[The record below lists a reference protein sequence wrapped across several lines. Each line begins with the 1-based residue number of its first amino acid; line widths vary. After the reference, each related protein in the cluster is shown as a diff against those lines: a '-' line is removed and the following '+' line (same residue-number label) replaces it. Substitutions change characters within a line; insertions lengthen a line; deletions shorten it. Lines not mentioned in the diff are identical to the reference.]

1 MTARVTVDPLLCE
14 GHALCEA
21 LAPDVFEMGDDD
33 RAHVRD
39 VEITS
44 DLLPRV
50 RDAVRACP
58 CQAIDLRA
66 EQ

>member
-1 MTARVTVDPLLCE
+1 MNPRITIDQTLCE

-39 VEITS
+39 VDVTA
-44 DLLPRV
+44 DMLPRV
-50 RDAVRACP
+50 QEAVRACP
-58 CQAIDLRA
+58 CQAIDLRLDR
-66 EQ
+66 